1 MPITLSVTEVEELFI
16 LIFAIYFNLIIDR
29 ANTNHNP
36 YDTYKHG
43 QLKVMRLK
51 TVVILDSFTY

>member
-43 QLKVMRLK
+43 QVMRLK